1 MKSLIYRDRNGQ
13 PIETITENITLS
25 KQIAKYII
33 EEIMPKEE
41 LITSEEIDKIL
52 EQFTIDD
59 IIQQ

>member
-13 PIETITENITLS
+13 SVDTITENITLS
-25 KQIAKYII
+25 KQIAKDII
-33 EEIMPKEE
+33 DEIMPKEE

>member
-13 PIETITENITLS
+13 SVDTITENITLR
-25 KQIAKYII
+25 KQIAKDII
-33 EEIMPKEE
+33 DEIMPKEE